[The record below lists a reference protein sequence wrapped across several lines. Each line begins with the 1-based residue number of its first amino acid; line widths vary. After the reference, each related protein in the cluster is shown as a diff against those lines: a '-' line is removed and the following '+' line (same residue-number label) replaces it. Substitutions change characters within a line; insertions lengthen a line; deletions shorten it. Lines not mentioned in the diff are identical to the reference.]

1 MMFLL
6 SIAEAVAH
14 NARRKP
20 DHPAL
25 EQGGRVF
32 SYAELDRRVRQIAHR
47 LRAAG
52 LTEGDIVGLSL
63 PDTIDHMAIMIGV
76 LRMGAIVLP
85 MDVRWTDEEK
95 RRVATFF
102 GAKRIIT
109 SDAPI
114 NDFNTLVTDAAWDAA
129 VEAADPGGSFP
140 DDLDAPIFLSLSS
153 GTTGMPKGPLVTHR
167 HMTMR
172 FMGQCVTLGFNE
184 NDRKLLATPLYFGGG
199 RYFTLC
205 ALYFG
210 GTTVF
215 YPPPYQPKD
224 LIETVNR
231 ESATILFLVPT
242 LLRRLLTLSEPGK
255 VLMPKLRILIS
266 SGSILHAEER
276 EHIKA
281 QLSPNF
287 VNLYSSTEGGAVS
300 VLQSSAGPEKAG
312 SVGRAAYRTEF
323 EIVDEEDRV
332 VPAGEV
338 GRIRHRSPW
347 LPDGFYNDPEESRI
361 YFKHGCY
368 YTGDLG
374 KVDEDGF
381 LYVVGRTKDMI
392 IRGGINIYPA
402 EIEQTLLSHAAV
414 HDAAVVGWESTEFG
428 EDVAAFVLREGD
440 VEEAELI
447 EHCRASLASY
457 KVPKAV
463 FFVEELPKSALGK
476 VLKNELQKRLL
487 QSAVGAT

>member
-1 MMFLL
+1 MFLL

-47 LRAAG
+47 LHAAG

-172 FMGQCVTLGFNE
+172 FMGQCVTLGVQ
-184 NDRKLLATPLYFGGG
+184 RKRQKAVGD
-199 RYFTLC
+199 
-205 ALYFG
+205 A
-210 GTTVF
+210 
-215 YPPPYQPKD
+215 
-224 LIETVNR
+224 
-231 ESATILFLVPT
+231 A
-242 LLRRLLTLSEPGK
+242 LLRRWPLFHALRAVFRRDDG
-255 VLMPKLRILIS
+255 VLP
-266 SGSILHAEER
+266 A
-276 EHIKA
+276 
-281 QLSPNF
+281 
-287 VNLYSSTEGGAVS
+287 AVS
-300 VLQSSAGPEKAG
+300 AQGLDRDGEQGKRHHPVSRPHAFAPSAHA
-312 SVGRAAYRTEF
+312 VRT
-323 EIVDEEDRV
+323 R
-332 VPAGEV
+332 
-338 GRIRHRSPW
+338 
-347 LPDGFYNDPEESRI
+347 
-361 YFKHGCY
+361 
-368 YTGDLG
+368 
-374 KVDEDGF
+374 
-381 LYVVGRTKDMI
+381 
-392 IRGGINIYPA
+392 
-402 EIEQTLLSHAAV
+402 
-414 HDAAVVGWESTEFG
+414 
-428 EDVAAFVLREGD
+428 
-440 VEEAELI
+440 
-447 EHCRASLASY
+447 
-457 KVPKAV
+457 
-463 FFVEELPKSALGK
+463 
-476 VLKNELQKRLL
+476 
-487 QSAVGAT
+487 